1 MEENE
6 GPLHG
11 LTAGAAPAEPASVLP
26 RFVAVRVRAA
36 PAAAEAAAALLHEAA
51 PSGVEEQHQGDDVVL
66 VAYLPTDLAPRL
78 VPGLRA
84 RLEAFPRFGLG
95 EAPTVEVE
103 PLAEEEWA
111 TAWRRHFRPFPV
123 GRRLW
128 IAPSWAPGD
137 PPDGRLAVRIDA
149 GVAFGSG
156 LHAST
161 RLCLELLE
169 DLVRPGVTVVD
180 VGTGSGILAV
190 AAARLGAARVVATDL
205 DPVAAQAAALAVRAN
220 DLRGV
225 VAVVVGDLLAAV
237 RRPAEVVVAN
247 LTADLLERL
256 APHVPPALAPE
267 GRFIASGIAAAQ
279 AARVRE
285 ALAAAGLAVVRERV
299 REGWHAL
306 VAQLLPDGR
315 AAMAQPQSGGSARA
329 SSSAARRP

>member
-1 MEENE
+1 MEKNE

-26 RFVAVRVRAA
+26 RFVAVRVRAG

-51 PSGVEEQHQGDDVVL
+51 PSGVEERRQGDDVVL
-66 VAYLPTDLAPRL
+66 VAYLPAELAPRL
-78 VPGLRA
+78 VSGLRA
-84 RLEAFPRFGLG
+84 RLEALPRYGLG
-95 EAPTVEVE
+95 EAPTVAVE

-111 TAWRRHFRPFPV
+111 TAWRRHFHPFPV

-205 DPVAAQAAALAVRAN
+205 DPVAAQAAAQAVRAN

-225 VAVVVGDLLAAV
+225 VAVVVADLLAALL
-237 RRPAEVVVAN
+237 RPAEVVVAN

-256 APHVPPALAPE
+256 APHVPPALSPE

-306 VAQLLPDGR
+306 VAQGL
-315 AAMAQPQSGGSARA
+315 
-329 SSSAARRP
+329 RP